1 MNEIENGK
9 NGGWHGIWNK
19 EVNDD
24 CWALVC
30 PLLGSTWIFFKKLC
44 VSCLVSIIE

>member
-19 EVNDD
+19 EVND
-24 CWALVC
+24 VC
-30 PLLGSTWIFFKKLC
+30 KQQGLLGLSLSSTRFHLDFL
-44 VSCLVSIIE
+44 